1 MNEKILYDA
10 YGGLLHDVGKFV
22 QRTLARSDLT
32 EEELMLTPFQ
42 KKGNYHSHL
51 HSGYTSRFIRNELK
65 MYNRFEKEVSEH
77 HLQQQRSKEADR
89 IVQADRIA
97 SSIDRS
103 DEHSDI
109 EANNKKG
116 SFQTIRLS
124 SVLGEVDFGKKKN
137 HAFFPLS
144 TLSNSTYPKADYR
157 FPDKK
162 EAAEEYKK
170 LLDEMRIELNKT
182 DFSMR
187 QITFDSFNRMYALLY
202 EFATLIPASTY
213 EGNET
218 YVSLFDH
225 LKLTS
230 AIASCLGLDQ
240 NEENPTFRMLEFD
253 ISGIQNFIFKVT
265 EGEESKKE
273 IAKSL
278 RGRSLYVSLITD
290 FITYSFLNE
299 FGLTQ
304 SNIIFN
310 TGGGALLL
318 LPNTQ
323 DFASRVSRTAAKLQ
337 KVLFDQFHTDIT
349 FVYST
354 VSCDKSELE
363 KFKTDKAIQL
373 KSQLEQEKFKKFQH
387 LIESPNF
394 FVETPQGN
402 AVCELCGS
410 VFTKSSK
417 CSICSTIIEVSNF
430 FVRNHDLIYIVFDF
444 DSRLNQP
451 LIDHKLVPIRMGK
464 TTLYLMNQ
472 EIYRTLPVSDMYVET
487 INQASMGSVRY
498 LANMVPFDGKNV
510 MSLEG
515 ICQQRISAEWGD
527 QKLGILKMDV
537 DNLGSVFAYG
547 LDKNTRSLSKFLTLS
562 RLIEIFFGIHLETIC
577 LEVSDEL
584 NPDLQ
589 GEETMFYINYAGGD
603 DLVILG
609 PAAGILF
616 LAQRINQRLNEY
628 TQNENITISGGIY
641 IQKPKEPVR
650 FGIHEAEKFLSKSK
664 ELSNKN
670 GITLIDTTCSF
681 AEYDQVLKQMME
693 FRDWIQNKKINRTNF
708 YNLMT
713 LLNQDSF
720 DKVVRNIPIVFYS
733 LKRNVSDEQIRNKFV
748 QSVSKLSQES
758 MDDLR
763 KLVLSMKLAIMLT
776 REIK

>member
-22 QRTLARSDLT
+22 QRTLVRSDLT

-42 KKGNYHSHL
+42 TKGNYHSHL

-65 MYNRFEKEVSEH
+65 MYDRFEKEVSEH
-77 HLQQQRSKEADR
+77 HLHQQRSKEADR

-103 DEHSDI
+103 DERSDT

-124 SVLGEVDFGKKKN
+124 SVLGEVDFGKKKEQ
-137 HAFFPLS
+137 AFFPLS
-144 TLSNSTYPKADYR
+144 SLSNSSYPKTNYH

-170 LLDEMRIELNKT
+170 LLDEMLVELKKT

-240 NEENPTFRMLEFD
+240 EENNPTFQMLEFD

-278 RGRSLYVSLITD
+278 RGRSLYISLITD
-290 FITYSFLNE
+290 FITYSFLNA

-318 LPNTQ
+318 LPNTE
-323 DFASRVSRTAAKLQ
+323 DFEDRVSQTASRLQ

-354 VSCDKSELE
+354 VSCDKEELE
-363 KFKTDKAIQL
+363 KFKTDKAIEL

-387 LIESPNF
+387 LIEAPNF

-410 VFTKSSK
+410 VFTKSNK
-417 CSICSTIIEVSNF
+417 CSICSTIIDVSNF

-444 DSRLNQP
+444 DGRLNQP
-451 LIDHKLVPIRMGK
+451 LIEHKLVPIPMGK
-464 TTLYLMNQ
+464 ATIYLMNQ
-472 EIYRTLPVSDMYVET
+472 DFYQKLPVSEMYVET

-510 MSLEG
+510 MSLED
-515 ICQQRISAEWGD
+515 ICEQLIPAEWGD

-562 RLIEIFFGIHLETIC
+562 RLIEIFFGMHLETMC
-577 LEVSDEL
+577 LEVSHAM
-584 NPDLQ
+584 NPDLD
-589 GEETMFYINYAGGD
+589 GETMFYINYAGGD

-609 PAAGILF
+609 PVAAILF
-616 LAQRINQRLNEY
+616 LAQKINQRLNEY

-650 FGIHEAEKFLSKSK
+650 FGIHKAEEYLSQSK
-664 ELSNKN
+664 NLTNKN

-681 AEYDQVLKQMME
+681 AEYDQVLKQTME
-693 FRDWIQNKKINRTNF
+693 FRDWILDKQINRTNF

-720 DKVVRNIPIVFYS
+720 DKVVRHIPIVFYS
-733 LKRNVSDEQIRNKFV
+733 LKRNVANERIRNELV
-748 QSVSKLSQES
+748 QFVSKLSKDS
-758 MDDLR
+758 MEDLR

-776 REIK
+776 REMK